1 MIPDP
6 GPAPSYARDVTG
18 DAEEETQRSRAAW
31 CGWCG
36 AAVLQP
42 DGPGRPRRWCSAGC
56 RQQAHVA
63 RKLASAAG
71 MGDDQMVVSRRDH
84 EALLERVAVLRAAVA
99 DVDRVPPLRDDPTE
113 LARAL
118 DWILSHARVV

>member
-1 MIPDP
+1 M
-6 GPAPSYARDVTG
+6 
-18 DAEEETQRSRAAW
+18 
-31 CGWCG
+31 
-36 AAVLQP
+36 
-42 DGPGRPRRWCSAGC
+42 
-56 RQQAHVA
+56 A